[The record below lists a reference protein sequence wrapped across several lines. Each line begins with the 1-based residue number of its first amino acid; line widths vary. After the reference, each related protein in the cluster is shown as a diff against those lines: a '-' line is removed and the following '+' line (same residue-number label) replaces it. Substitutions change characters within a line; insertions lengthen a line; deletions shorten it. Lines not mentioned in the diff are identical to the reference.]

1 MVEQFRGRTFGRL
14 RNALVELIEDETLR
28 TDALAIEPDLATLA
42 LLTDTVDVVPAGDG
56 LAVNTLAVE
65 EAKAIGTDTFTVL
78 ENKGEITDRGWV
90 LTLF

>member
-1 MVEQFRGRTFGRL
+1 M
-14 RNALVELIEDETLR
+14 ELIEDETLR

-42 LLTDTVDVVPAGDG
+42 LLTDTVDVVSAGDG
-56 LAVNTLAVE
+56 LAVNTLAVG